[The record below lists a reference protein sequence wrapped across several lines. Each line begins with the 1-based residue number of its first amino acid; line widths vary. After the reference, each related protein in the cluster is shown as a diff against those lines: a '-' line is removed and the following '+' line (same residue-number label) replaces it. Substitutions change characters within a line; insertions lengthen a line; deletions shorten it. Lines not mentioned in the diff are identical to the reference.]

1 MVRTIPFD
9 NDFQS
14 ACVRQQLK
22 RLAHCVLLQPCIQA
36 PGPTKKVR
44 KGSGARAD
52 DDAPAVTDEDNE
64 TDAVA
69 EEEEEE
75 EEVVADGEEFERRRD
90 GELQEEIRKADREK
104 MVELL
109 KHFTPE
115 QMNRYECYRR
125 SSLPKLVLKRIFQT
139 ITGTI
144 LNPNGLIV
152 LAAVGKLFVGELIEM
167 ARQVADEQGMSDLD
181 EIKPAHVREA
191 HRRMEAEG
199 KMFREP
205 QKTLFRN
212 RRL

>member
-1 MVRTIPFD
+1 
-9 NDFQS
+9 
-14 ACVRQQLK
+14 
-22 RLAHCVLLQPCIQA
+22 
-36 PGPTKKVR
+36 VR
-44 KGSGARAD
+44 KGGSERAD
-52 DDAPAVTDEDNE
+52 DDVPGGTDEDKE
-64 TDAVA
+64 REVV

-75 EEVVADGEEFERRRD
+75 EEVVADGEEFERRR
-90 GELQEEIRKADREK
+90 ELQEEIRVSDREK

-125 SSLPKLVLKRIFQT
+125 SSLPKPVLKRLFQT

-167 ARQVADEQGMSDLD
+167 ARQVADEHGVSDLD
-181 EIKPAHVREA
+181 EIKPTHVREA

-199 KMFREP
+199 KMFRER
-205 QKTLFRN
+205 KKVLFRN